1 MIPEHCLF
9 FLGVAPLNFVV
20 TVSFQGVES
29 NADDYK
35 QFAQVCEEAVK
46 KFDCPVKKALDVMC
60 SVGRFSYE
68 LSNFLEEVPYP
79 TAHAYIVPPLLI
91 LA

>member
-79 TAHAYIVPPLLI
+79 TAYAYIVPP
-91 LA
+91 